1 MCLRFSL
8 KTTSSPEECEAFP
21 TFLIPESLEI
31 LWLHYEEAALLGDT
45 CFCAEEGAGYLHDII
60 MLEDVFYV
68 LAHRH
73 LLGAVVNILSSHQ
86 MREVWKIVNRYEI
99 NLLAILVCIKPLEVS
114 LFFSHRLHGS
124 ILILDVRGVRV
135 LILGG
140 CIGCGVRAEVPLE
153 LALSEENPN
162 FHPVALSAFLD

>member
-1 MCLRFSL
+1 M
-8 KTTSSPEECEAFP
+8 SSPEECEVFAAI
-21 TFLIPESLEI
+21 LIPESLEI
-31 LWLHYEEAALLGDT
+31 LWLHYEEAALVGDT
-45 CFCAEEGAGYLHDII
+45 CYCAEECTRYLHDII

-73 LLGAVVNILSSHQ
+73 LLGAVVNLLGSHQ
-86 MREVWKIVNRYEI
+86 TREVWKIVNRYEI
-99 NLLAILVCIKPLEVS
+99 NLLAILVCIRPLEVS
-114 LFFSHRLHGS
+114 LFFSHRLQGS
-124 ILILDVRGVRV
+124 VLILDVCGVRV
-135 LILGG
+135 LVLGG